1 LIFLILSNQKWRLA
15 RNLLNT
21 LAMTRSLLRIPE
33 STPFLHSSSAKKVA
47 GRHKIHSTPCQSCVE
62 IMPFDVH
69 DENMPPFA
77 LRESVSNGPVERRRV
92 AARARE
98 KIGDGFFHTTAR
110 AGIDHT
116 RRNPG
121 RVISN
126 PSARRISR

>member
-1 LIFLILSNQKWRLA
+1 
-15 RNLLNT
+15 
-21 LAMTRSLLRIPE
+21 
-33 STPFLHSSSAKKVA
+33 
-47 GRHKIHSTPCQSCVE
+47 
-62 IMPFDVH
+62 MPFDVH

-77 LRESVSNGPVERRRV
+77 LRESVSNGSVERRRV

-121 RVISN
+121 RVISTLPLADLAVRPN
-126 PSARRISR
+126 DDTL